1 MTAALIAGL
10 VFLALLVG
18 ALVCH
23 RLGVASGWR
32 KGIADAAYQRRE
44 KERLIAEAEQHAKR
58 SRRAESDRKRV
69 ETRRRN
75 REARGAE

>member
-1 MTAALIAGL
+1 MSAPLIAGL
-10 VFLALLVG
+10 AFLALLVG

-58 SRRAESDRKRV
+58 SRRSNGARKAA

-75 REARGAE
+75 REARG